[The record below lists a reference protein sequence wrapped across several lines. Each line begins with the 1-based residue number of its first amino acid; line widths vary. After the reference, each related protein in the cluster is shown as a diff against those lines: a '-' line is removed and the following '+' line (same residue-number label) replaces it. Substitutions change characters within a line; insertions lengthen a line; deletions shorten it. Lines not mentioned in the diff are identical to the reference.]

1 MKKYIGLIL
10 GVIGCFLIIIF
21 LSMAVRLHNRPAKIA
36 EIKAN
41 LQNTKYLYLGAT
53 SYETDLTNPEF
64 TLINLIEDANLVKSV
79 VDSLQ
84 NLEIVE
90 KTSTIAGVGYLPIY
104 KLVFYDSS
112 GKIIDSYT
120 FTLPDKSISRID
132 DKRRLSLNDEAFKM
146 LEILVNQETVQYE
159 NFTFNFINQSTSP
172 NNIFNYNENKSVY
185 SLYQINEVK
194 LEKETK
200 NLTDVLRTD
209 PTFLSRLLNGME
221 FVASLDDGGSNLY
234 RSEEANTPFYVV
246 TCKTLKGDRDI
257 YFGPDEDIVN
267 WCDNSPLNDV

>member
-21 LSMAVRLHNRPAKIA
+21 LSMSVYLHNRPAKLA

-90 KTSTIAGVGYLPIY
+90 KPSTIADLGYLPIY

-185 SLYQINEVK
+185 SLYQINEVE

-209 PTFLSRLLNGME
+209 PTFLSRLLNDME

-234 RSEEANTPFYVV
+234 RSEKANTPFYVV

-267 WCDNSPLNDV
+267 WCDNSPLN